1 MFPEQSEKSPET
13 HKQFNKSLR
22 NPNRTGARSKPA
34 LNRTSNNSLTTE
46 SLMCCYYGRQWQ
58 LFLGGEKEGKL
69 QLLLGML
76 LLSLALQPLQLLYHL
91 RTLI

>member
-1 MFPEQSEKSPET
+1 
-13 HKQFNKSLR
+13 
-22 NPNRTGARSKPA
+22 
-34 LNRTSNNSLTTE
+34 
-46 SLMCCYYGRQWQ
+46 MCCYYGRQWQ